1 MVENLKDAVAS
12 GMESTAN
19 AMAQTNPFLGLT
31 LAAVL
36 LFAGWSAYVNH
47 QYQKELL
54 QIKLKDQE
62 IASHRVTQV
71 DAFTELLNKLRED
84 GANDRVHFQKQIESA
99 ASAEDLRYEKSADL
113 INTLNMAITKLDEK
127 MDMVINNQQIRSV
140 IGRTQ
145 GANP

>member
-1 MVENLKDAVAS
+1 MVEQLKDAVAS
-12 GMESTAN
+12 GVESTAN

-62 IASHRVTQV
+62 IASQRVTQAN
-71 DAFTELLNKLRED
+71 AFTELINKLRED
-84 GANDRVHFQKQIESA
+84 GANDRAHFQKQVESA
-99 ASAEDLRYEKSADL
+99 ASAGGLRHEKSVDRIDEL
-113 INTLNMAITKLDEK
+113 STHLTKLDEK

-140 IGRTQ
+140 VGRNQ

>member
-1 MVENLKDAVAS
+1 MVEQLKDAVAS

-62 IASHRVTQV
+62 IASQRVTRV
-71 DAFTELLNKLRED
+71 DAFIELLNKLRED
-84 GANDRVHFQKQIESA
+84 GANDRVHFQKQVESTE
-99 ASAEDLRYEKSADL
+99 SAEDLRYEKSADL
-113 INTLNMAITKLDEK
+113 INALSTALTKLDEK

-140 IGRTQ
+140 VGRNQ

>member
-1 MVENLKDAVAS
+1 MVEQLKDAVAS

-84 GANDRVHFQKQIESA
+84 GADNRVHFQEQVEIA
-99 ASAEDLRYEKSADL
+99 VSAEGLRYEKIEDL

-140 IGRTQ
+140 VGRNR